1 MYGGGI
7 SMSNY
12 TLIYSENS
20 SFKDN
25 SASQYGGGFEAHN
38 GILNFTGN
46 NIFKNNTAKYGCRTA
61 LLSTLGRTVFGQ
73 LSYAVW
79 WGNYSSCKHSD
90 LF

>member
-46 NIFKNNTAKYGCRTA
+46 NIFKNNTAKYGMQNC
-61 LLSTLGRTVFGQ
+61 TLIYSGKNSFWTTQ
-73 LSYAVW
+73 LCSLV
-79 WGNYSSCKHSD
+79 GE
-90 LF
+90 L